1 MAIFGRKLRM
11 RAIITS
17 FRLFQGHP
25 LQMNNT
31 DLVFQSYGRCCRKDE
46 FFVDFY
52 DFFMSSSDA
61 IRARF
66 ANTDMPAQ
74 RHLLRNGV
82 MQIILVARG
91 MSDRKLRD
99 LGESH
104 SRKRM
109 DIQPEW
115 YALWEEAL
123 LKTVRVHDP
132 DYTPELRQAWR
143 EVLKPGIDLIRG
155 AY

>member
-1 MAIFGRKLRM
+1 M
-11 RAIITS
+11 T
-17 FRLFQGHP
+17 
-25 LQMNNT
+25 NT
-31 DLVFQSYGRCCRKDE
+31 DLVFQSYGRCCRKDD

-52 DFFMSSSDA
+52 DFFMASSEA

-109 DIQPEW
+109 DIKPEW

>member
-1 MAIFGRKLRM
+1 M
-11 RAIITS
+11 T
-17 FRLFQGHP
+17 
-25 LQMNNT
+25 NT
-31 DLVFQSYGRCCRKDE
+31 DLVFQSYGRCCRKDD

-52 DFFMSSSDA
+52 DFFMASSEA
-61 IRARF
+61 IRAQF

>member
-1 MAIFGRKLRM
+1 MAGFILTI
-11 RAIITS
+11 RALLPIPEKI
-17 FRLFQGHP
+17 QGHS
-25 LQMNNT
+25 LQMTNT
-31 DLVFQSYGRCCRKDE
+31 DLVFQSYGRCCRKDD

-52 DFFMSSSDA
+52 DFFMASSEA

-109 DIQPEW
+109 DIKPEW
-115 YALWEEAL
+115 YDLWEEAL
-123 LKTVRVHDP
+123 LKTVRAHDP
-132 DYTPELRQAWR
+132 EWTPELQQAWR

>member
-1 MAIFGRKLRM
+1 M
-11 RAIITS
+11 T
-17 FRLFQGHP
+17 
-25 LQMNNT
+25 NT
-31 DLVFQSYGRCCRKDE
+31 DLVFQSYGRCCRKDD

-52 DFFMSSSDA
+52 DFFMASSEA

-123 LKTVRVHDP
+123 LKTVRAHDP
-132 DYTPELRQAWR
+132 EWTPELQQAWR

>member
-52 DFFMSSSDA
+52 DFFMASSEA

-109 DIQPEW
+109 DIKPEW

-123 LKTVRVHDP
+123 LKTVRAHDSEW
-132 DYTPELRQAWR
+132 TPELQQAWR

>member
-1 MAIFGRKLRM
+1 
-11 RAIITS
+11 
-17 FRLFQGHP
+17 
-25 LQMNNT
+25 MNNT
-31 DLVFQSYGRCCRKDE
+31 DLVFQSYGRCCRTE
-46 FFVDFY
+46 QFFVDFY
-52 DFFMSSSDA
+52 DFFMASSEA
-61 IRARF
+61 IRKRF
-66 ANTDMPAQ
+66 ADTDMAAQ
-74 RHLLRNGV
+74 RHLLRHGV

-104 SRKRM
+104 NRKNY

-115 YALWEEAL
+115 YDLWEEAL
-123 LKTVRVHDP
+123 LKTVRMHDP
-132 DYTPELRQAWR
+132 EYSPELRQAWK